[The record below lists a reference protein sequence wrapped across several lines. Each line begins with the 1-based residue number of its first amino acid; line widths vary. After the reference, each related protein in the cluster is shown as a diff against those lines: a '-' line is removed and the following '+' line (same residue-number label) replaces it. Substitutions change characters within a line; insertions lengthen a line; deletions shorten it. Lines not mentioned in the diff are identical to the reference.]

1 MMGPGFGSA
10 AGALLMGQFIK
21 FVVLP
26 IAALCVGI
34 GLLIGWL
41 L

>member
-1 MMGPGFGSA
+1 MGPGFGDA
-10 AGALLMGQFIK
+10 VGALMLGRLIK

-26 IAALCVGI
+26 VAAACIGV

-41 L
+41 F